1 MTDLWQQ
8 HKVMP
13 TMEYLI
19 LLGLTVA
26 FILVAFQS
34 TNLPRSRDDADSFF
48 KKATA
53 DIMDER
59 PDYVNFAPRK

>member
-1 MTDLWQQ
+1 MMEPFQ

-26 FILVAFQS
+26 FVLVALES
-34 TNLPRSRDDADSFF
+34 GHLPKSRDEADSFF
-48 KKATA
+48 GKATA
-53 DIMDER
+53 DIMDKR
-59 PDYVNFAPRK
+59 PAYVNFAPRK